1 MSERKVLKIPTH
13 NQPITTPIPEQD
25 IAPQNMGGDMTS
37 QYDNIEKQPTDNG
50 KFGQSQFDTNFD
62 PGVEADEET
71 DPKRFIQQLTG
82 KLSQSLRKYN
92 DDNGR
97 PDVDLDKYV
106 AGMVVSQAIKG
117 LSQDD
122 VDEILDKIKADNSS
136 KMQKQQN
143 DKQESFENNG
153 MEKNDSMLQSSNE
166 STTREGDNIEEIVN
180 GILQNVNKDKK
191 VYRQF
196 RTDNKGFK
204 KKPFTSPNFN

>member
-1 MSERKVLKIPTH
+1 M
-13 NQPITTPIPEQD
+13 PEQD
-25 IAPQNMGGDMTS
+25 IAPQNMGGGMTS

-50 KFGQSQFDTNFD
+50 KCGQNQFDTNFD

-92 DDNGR
+92 DDNGQ

-143 DKQESFENNG
+143 DNQESFENNG
-153 MEKNDSMLQSSNE
+153 MDKNDSMLQSSNE